1 MKNKSMLLGLV
12 GLVAGSAIATGAV
25 THTMKMKD
33 GTMQATSTNTR
44 NDSHKGHHTAGTD
57 PHEGHHMGHGS
68 KHESAHESMPETEA
82 AQAKLTIQGT
92 ITPNKPVSLAIDIQ
106 DKSGKAIVKFDTF
119 QEKLMHLIVVSDDLQ
134 FFSHLHPTYKQNGR
148 FEVEASFP
156 QPGNYTL
163 LNDYKPAGQKE
174 QVSAVK
180 TQIPGKILSAS
191 AIDLNRFKTFG
202 NTKANLVFSES
213 TLKAGKDVTLTF
225 DLRDASNIQ
234 PVKDLQP
241 YLGEKGHLVILR
253 QSPSLTAADYIHAH
267 AMKDTPE
274 GQVLFH
280 TKFPEPGKYKLW
292 GQFNRNG
299 KIVTA
304 DFWVEV
310 L

>member
-1 MKNKSMLLGLV
+1 MKNQSMFLVFV
-12 GLVAGSAIATGAV
+12 GLLAGSAIATSAV

-33 GTMQATSTNTR
+33 GEMMQATPTNTT
-44 NDSHKGHHTAGTD
+44 NNAHTGHHTAGTE
-57 PHEGHHMGHGS
+57 PHGGHHMG
-68 KHESAHESMPETEA
+68 HESMPETEA

-92 ITPNKPVSLAIDIQ
+92 ITPNKAVSLAIDIQ
-106 DKSGKAIVKFDTF
+106 DKSGKAIAKFDTF
-119 QEKLMHLIVVSDDLQ
+119 QEKLMHLIVVSDDLH
-134 FFSHLHPTYKQNGR
+134 FFSHLHPTYKENGR

-163 LNDYKPAGQKE
+163 LSDYKPAGQKE

-180 TQIPGKILSAS
+180 TQVTGKISA
-191 AIDLNRFKTFG
+191 APAVDLNRFKTFG
-202 NTKANLVFSES
+202 NTKVNLVLSEP
-213 TLKAGKDVTLTF
+213 TLKVGKPVTLTF
-225 DLRDASNIQ
+225 DLRDASNTQ

-253 QSPSLTAADYIHAH
+253 QSPTLTAADYIHAH
-267 AMKDTPE
+267 AMKDTPD

-280 TKFPEPGKYKLW
+280 TQFPEPGKYKLW

-299 KIVTA
+299 KIITT
-304 DFWVEV
+304 DFWVQV